1 MIRILHPWQM
11 GVWQLLMVG
20 LVMLLGLVGVFF
32 PGVPGRWLVWAAML
46 WWSMHVQ
53 TGLAWV
59 LLVASTVVLLV
70 DQVVVWLL
78 PPRRIRAVGVTRRMA
93 VSAGAGALV
102 GFILLPVVGAVPG
115 FIGGIYGS
123 ERRRLGGHGQ
133 AVASTR
139 AVMRAVGTSV
149 LVELFACLLV
159 VGAWLGA
166 VFWG

>member
-1 MIRILHPWQM
+1 M
-11 GVWQLLMVG
+11 GAWQLLMVG
-20 LVMLLGLVGVFF
+20 LVMLLGLLGVLI

-46 WWSMHVQ
+46 WWSTHVQ
-53 TGLAWV
+53 TGLTWV
-59 LLVASTVVLLV
+59 LLVGSTAVLLV

-78 PPRRIRAVGVTRRMA
+78 PPRRIRGVGITRRMVA
-93 VSAGAGALV
+93 SAGAGALV
-102 GFILLPVVGAVPG
+102 GFFVLPVVGAVPG

-123 ERRRLGGHGQ
+123 ERRRLGGHGP
-133 AVASTR
+133 AMVSTR

-166 VFWG
+166 LIWG